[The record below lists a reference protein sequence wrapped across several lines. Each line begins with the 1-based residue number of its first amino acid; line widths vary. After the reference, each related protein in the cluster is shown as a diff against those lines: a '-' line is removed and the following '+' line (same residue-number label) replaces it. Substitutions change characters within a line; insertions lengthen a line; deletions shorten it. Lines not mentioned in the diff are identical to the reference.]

1 MSLGAIILP
10 QKCNKEA
17 ASLRPPS
24 SPSSLLLNTY
34 NSPDMG
40 SQHSP
45 PITLCFLN
53 IGVECWLSHFT
64 HANTEALGGLVT
76 CQESQSP
83 ESWHL
88 LLQRLWLKT
97 LSGNSGWPLTVVTT
111 TFFWGYGKT
120 PCPHHPTFSC
130 SVSCSPKVSLPAHAQ
145 QRPGW
150 VRVKLH
156 PTHLSASL
164 WSGLRPMTF
173 IECPLG
179 TRHDIRPWQFNFM
192 ANHYYRHNTFYC
204 TLYFL
209 NCLLTL
215 HRHFIF

>member
-1 MSLGAIILP
+1 ML
-10 QKCNKEA
+10 
-17 ASLRPPS
+17 
-24 SPSSLLLNTY
+24 
-34 NSPDMG
+34 
-40 SQHSP
+40 
-45 PITLCFLN
+45 
-53 IGVECWLSHFT
+53 
-64 HANTEALGGLVT
+64 NTEALGGLVT

-88 LLQRLWLKT
+88 LLQR
-97 LSGNSGWPLTVVTT
+97 PV

-120 PCPHHPTFSC
+120 PSPHHPTFSC
-130 SVSCSPKVSLPAHAQ
+130 SVSCSSQVSLPPHAQ

-164 WSGLRPMTF
+164 WSGLRPVTF

>member
-1 MSLGAIILP
+1 M
-10 QKCNKEA
+10 
-17 ASLRPPS
+17 
-24 SPSSLLLNTY
+24 
-34 NSPDMG
+34 
-40 SQHSP
+40 
-45 PITLCFLN
+45 
-53 IGVECWLSHFT
+53 
-64 HANTEALGGLVT
+64 
-76 CQESQSP
+76 
-83 ESWHL
+83 
-88 LLQRLWLKT
+88 KT
-97 LSGNSGWPLTVVTT
+97 LSGNSGWPLTVTTT

-130 SVSCSPKVSLPAHAQ
+130 SVSCSSQVSLPPHAQ

-156 PTHLSASL
+156 PTHLSDSL
-164 WSGLRPMTF
+164 WSGLRPVTF

-215 HRHFIF
+215 HRHFIFELKVCKGQTCIRQVYLCHFSNSICSLCLCYIWEFSQYFKCFHYDSVCYGDL